1 MDDIQQLNNS
11 PGLEIAKTS
20 LHTALDLENLNS
32 VAIRQVHC
40 LTLALA
46 ATVICWTL
54 IVYLAAPIPS
64 WWHFGLG
71 LVATIT
77 LFGLLYTMHARTV
90 QCLEGL
96 RCQLERNMTDLLE
109 TEMAR
114 LKQAEQRANA
124 ELVRV
129 ARIKSEFLS
138 NISHELRTPLSAI
151 LGLSQALQE
160 QTYGDLNQKQLETL
174 HSIEKSGQRLL
185 TLINDI
191 LDLSKL
197 EADELQLHFA
207 SISAS
212 SLCQSALQLVQQSA
226 QDKKLKLSVSLDDE
240 AALLRADE
248 RRLRQ
253 ILVNLLSN
261 AIKFT
266 PKDGEIGLE
275 VAGDEEHNMI
285 HFSVWDTGIGIPRQN
300 LGSLFRPFEQLNGS
314 LSRPYAGTGLGL
326 CLVSRLTR
334 MHGGRVLVESEQGQG
349 SRFTVSLPWRAT
361 DRHITLYQAD
371 TQPLGSSCIPRTD

>member
-1 MDDIQQLNNS
+1 M
-11 PGLEIAKTS
+11 T
-20 LHTALDLENLNS
+20 
-32 VAIRQVHC
+32 
-40 LTLALA
+40 TLL
-46 ATVICWTL
+46 
-54 IVYLAAPIPS
+54 
-64 WWHFGLG
+64 
-71 LVATIT
+71 
-77 LFGLLYTMHARTV
+77 GLLYTMQARTV
-90 QCLEGL
+90 QRLDRL
-96 RCQLERNMTDLLE
+96 RGQLERHMAELLE
-109 TEMAR
+109 TEIAE

-124 ELVRV
+124 ELVRA

-207 SISAS
+207 SISAR
-212 SLCQSALQLVQQSA
+212 SLCQSALRLVQQSA
-226 QDKKLKLSVSLDDE
+226 QDKQLKLSLSLDDE

-253 ILVNLLSN
+253 ILVSLLSN

-266 PKDGEIGLE
+266 SEGGEIGLD
-275 VAGDEEHNMI
+275 VAGDEEHNVI
-285 HFSVWDTGIGIPRQN
+285 RFSVWDTGIGIPHQH
-300 LGSLFRPFEQLNGS
+300 LDCLFRPFEQLNGS
-314 LSRPYAGTGLGL
+314 LSRPYAGTGMGL
-326 CLVSRLTR
+326 SLVSRLTK
-334 MHGGRVLVESEQGQG
+334 MHSGRVSVESEVNQG

-361 DRHITLYQAD
+361 DRRITAFQAD
-371 TQPLGSSCIPRTD
+371 TQPLGSSCILNTP